1 MKKIHLPLLAAT
13 VLAASVAMAA
23 DSPPAGA
30 PPGGPG
36 GGGRGGRGGGG
47 GMMSLTPEQ
56 RQTFQ
61 EALQKDNEKLR
72 GLQEQLRTAQKELLQ
87 ASLASTY
94 DEKTVH
100 SKAEA
105 VAKIQTDITAIRA
118 KALSS
123 LAPSLSSEQKEQLVD
138 SPMGGMLLM
147 GGMGGGGG
155 GFRGQGGPGGPGGG
169 GNPPR
174 NQRPPPQ

>member
-1 MKKIHLPLLAAT
+1 MI
-13 VLAASVAMAA
+13 AASIAMAA
-23 DSPPAGA
+23 DPPAGA

-36 GGGRGGRGGGG
+36 GAGGQGGGGRAGRGGGG

-61 EALQKDNEKLR
+61 EALQKENDKLR

-87 ASLASTY
+87 TTLASTY
-94 DEKTVH
+94 DEKAVRA
-100 SKAEA
+100 KAEA
-105 VAKIQTDITAIRA
+105 VAKIQTDITATRA
-118 KALSS
+118 KALST

-147 GGMGGGGG
+147 GGMGAGGGG

-169 GNPPR
+169 GPR
-174 NQRPPPQ
+174 GQRPPPQ